1 MLFLSCLFCDNQ
13 EYLFM
18 SDIHKFLTLSKSFIM
33 DIEKILEETFYT
45 IIYYKVEIQF
55 MQGNW
60 EIFHWF

>member
-1 MLFLSCLFCDNQ
+1 MLFLLCLFYNNQ

-18 SDIHKFLTLSKSFIM
+18 SDIHKCLTLSKSFIM

>member
-1 MLFLSCLFCDNQ
+1 
-13 EYLFM
+13 M
-18 SDIHKFLTLSKSFIM
+18 SDIHKCLTLSKSFIM